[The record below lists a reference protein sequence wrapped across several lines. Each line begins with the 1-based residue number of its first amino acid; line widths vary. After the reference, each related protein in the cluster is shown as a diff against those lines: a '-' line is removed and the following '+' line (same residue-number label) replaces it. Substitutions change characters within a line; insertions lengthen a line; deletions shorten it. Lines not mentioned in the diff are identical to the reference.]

1 MSEYTEESLDKM
13 LKRDLIPIVLNLQS
27 TIADKNNSNNE
38 LLEEIRKFND
48 NFSKLQSEL
57 AVTKQVN
64 TELTKRI
71 VTLERQC
78 WANAQYSRKECLEVV
93 EIPRQVDDNMLETK
107 VLSIFEKVGCT
118 IDPGF
123 IDDCHRLGKNSDRV
137 IIKFSRRKDC
147 KQVLQAKKDLKDLN
161 TDDLDLPRGTK
172 IFVNQSLCPYYRML
186 WSKSKRLRSMGM
198 INSFFISGGT
208 VKVKIAENSRPLA
221 ITHLNDFTV
230 HFPNVDL
237 SPPSESS

>member
-1 MSEYTEESLDKM
+1 MCTEESLDKM
-13 LKRDLIPIVLNLQS
+13 LKRDFIQIVLNLQS

-71 VTLERQC
+71 ATLERQR
-78 WANAQYSRKECLEVV
+78 WGNAQYSRKECLEVV
-93 EIPRQVDDNMLETK
+93 GIPRQVDDNLLETK
-107 VLSIFEKVGCT
+107 VLPIFEKVGCI

-123 IDDCHRLGKNSDRV
+123 VDDCHRLGKNSDRV

-147 KQVLQAKKDLKDLN
+147 EQVLQAKKDLKDLN

-172 IFVNQSLCPYYRML
+172 IFVNQSLCPYYHML
-186 WSKSKRLRSMGM
+186 WSESKRLRSMGM
-198 INSFFISGGT
+198 MNSFFYFWRNGKG
-208 VKVKIAENSRPLA
+208 
-221 ITHLNDFTV
+221 
-230 HFPNVDL
+230 
-237 SPPSESS
+237 

>member
-1 MSEYTEESLDKM
+1 MDKM
-13 LKRDLIPIVLNLQS
+13 LKRDVIQIVLNLQS

-93 EIPRQVDDNMLETK
+93 GIPRQVDDNLLETK

-123 IDDCHRLGKNSDRV
+123 IDDCHRLRKNSDRV
-137 IIKFSRRKDC
+137 IIKFSCRKDC
-147 KQVLQAKKDLKDLN
+147 KQVLQGKKDSN

-186 WSKSKRLRSMGM
+186 WSKSKRLHSMGI

-208 VKVKIAENSRPLA
+208 VKVKITENSRPLA

-237 SPPSESS
+237 SPPSE

>member
-57 AVTKQVN
+57 AVTKQVS

-71 VTLERQC
+71 VTFERQC
-78 WANAQYSRKECLEVV
+78 WENAKYSRKECLEVV
-93 EIPRQVDDNMLETK
+93 EIPRQVGDNLLETK
-107 VLSIFEKVGCT
+107 AFSIFEKVSCT

-137 IIKFSRRKDC
+137 IIKFSGRKDC
-147 KQVLQAKKDLKDLN
+147 KQVIQAKKELKDLN

-172 IFVNQSLCPYYRML
+172 IFVNQSLCPDYRML
-186 WSKSKRLRSMGM
+186 RSKSKRLRSMGM
-198 INSFFISGGT
+198 INSFFLFL
-208 VKVKIAENSRPLA
+208 EEP
-221 ITHLNDFTV
+221 
-230 HFPNVDL
+230 
-237 SPPSESS
+237 

>member
-78 WANAQYSRKECLEVV
+78 WANAQYSRKECLEVAG
-93 EIPRQVDDNMLETK
+93 IPRQVDGNLLETK
-107 VLSIFEKVGCT
+107 LLSIFEKFGCK
-118 IDPGF
+118 IDPW
-123 IDDCHRLGKNSDRV
+123 
-137 IIKFSRRKDC
+137 
-147 KQVLQAKKDLKDLN
+147 Q
-161 TDDLDLPRGTK
+161 
-172 IFVNQSLCPYYRML
+172 
-186 WSKSKRLRSMGM
+186 
-198 INSFFISGGT
+198 
-208 VKVKIAENSRPLA
+208 E
-221 ITHLNDFTV
+221 
-230 HFPNVDL
+230 
-237 SPPSESS
+237 